1 MKTLC
6 IILALAAG
14 GTAVEAAG
22 ASRGAVAV
30 DLNADPTPAELAAI
44 KRTHMTDGTLEQ
56 DTLLP
61 VTVGHADLNGDHRP
75 DLIYRSDNHAGC
87 GSLGCATY
95 ALLAAPVGYA
105 RTSID
110 LAVSGGKVFVLPTM
124 RKGMHD
130 LRFQAA
136 TYIFKWNGTE
146 YQ

>member
-6 IILALAAG
+6 VILALAAG
-14 GTAVEAAG
+14 GMAVEATA
-22 ASRGAVAV
+22 APRNAVAV
-30 DLNADPTPAELAAI
+30 TVNADPTPAELAVI
-44 KRTHMTDGTLEQ
+44 KRTHMTDGTFDQ

-95 ALLAAPVGYA
+95 ALLATPAGYA
-105 RTSID
+105 RTSIN
-110 LAVSGGKVFVLPTM
+110 LAVSGGKVFVLKTTH
-124 RKGMHD
+124 KGMHD